1 MKRVHS
7 SIDGDPLPIGLLE
20 SGSASPHAAM
30 SAFCSGA
37 RQASTSARRPP
48 HAFLLTLSKHPA
60 RRRPRPL
67 PARPEE
73 PWVDG

>member
-30 SAFCSGA
+30 SAFVA
-37 RQASTSARRPP
+37 ERFRPP
-48 HAFLLTLSKHPA
+48 RVRAAPPPVRAVAAATRLW
-60 RRRPRPL
+60 R
-67 PARPEE
+67 E
-73 PWVDG
+73 PVEASGPT